1 MLDFGKKSGSG
12 QSCFVSS
19 TLCSFTW
26 HCLLSPW
33 SRPLSDTEQKIIK
46 SWSNSR
52 LGQFFNEDGKQHKP
66 GHRQCNRRRAQH
78 PPWCRPQCCTFS
90 SLKLDESKI
99 HKFWVEII
107 SIFFYLSLASC
118 LSSRAGMQ
126 GMMQPSSMKRTPD
139 WKKMCKDEYLVNCND
154 SRLLLWFHIWT

>member
-1 MLDFGKKSGSG
+1 MLDFGKKSG

-52 LGQFFNEDGKQHKP
+52 LHQFFNEDGKQHKP

-90 SLKLDESKI
+90 SLKWDKSKKR
-99 HKFWVEII
+99 KFWVEII
-107 SIFFYLSLASC
+107 SNSFFTSPWPPVSAAEPGCRAWCSQAAWRGRQTGRTCVRMNIWSIALILNYCCTYL
-118 LSSRAGMQ
+118 
-126 GMMQPSSMKRTPD
+126 
-139 WKKMCKDEYLVNCND
+139 
-154 SRLLLWFHIWT
+154 